1 MTGNPFSL
9 EGKLAMVTGGA
20 TGIGFAITKSLISS
34 GAQVVITGRREQ
46 FLRESCKKLG
56 NKASYLVNDI
66 ADLPSIPFI
75 VEKIESTIGAID
87 ILVNNAGINELKP
100 ALEVSDQDFKEILDT
115 NLNGLFALTRE
126 VAKYMVERKQGSI
139 IMITS
144 MTAIY
149 GLTDVAPYAASKS
162 AVLGLTRSLASD
174 LSPFGI
180 RINAI
185 APGFIETPMHVE
197 ALKKFPEKGEKILNR
212 TPIRRFGLPED
223 IGNTAVFLASEA
235 SAFITGVQI
244 PVDGGNSIG
253 F

>member
-1 MTGNPFSL
+1 MSENPFSIK
-9 EGKLAMVTGGA
+9 GKIAMITGGG
-20 TGIGFAITKSLISS
+20 TGIGFAIAKSMIQA
-34 GAQVVITGRREQ
+34 GASVVITGRREK
-46 FLRESCKKLG
+46 LLEEACEKLG
-56 NKASYLVNDI
+56 QKSSFTINDI
-66 ADLPSIPFI
+66 TDLSSLPKL
-75 VEKIESTIGAID
+75 VEKIESEIGTID
-87 ILVNNAGINELKP
+87 ILVNNAGINNLKP
-100 ALEVSDQDFKEILDT
+100 ALDVSDEDFKKILDT
-115 NLNGLFALTRE
+115 NLHGLFALTRE
-126 VAKYMVERKQGSI
+126 VAKYMVDRKQGSI

-197 ALKKFPEKGEKILNR
+197 ALKRFPEKGEKILDR

-235 SAFITGVQI
+235 SSYITGAQI

>member
-1 MTGNPFSL
+1 MSENPFSIK
-9 EGKLAMVTGGA
+9 GKIAMITGGG
-20 TGIGFAITKSLISS
+20 TGIGFAIAKSMIQA
-34 GAQVVITGRREQ
+34 GASVVITGRREK
-46 FLRESCKKLG
+46 LLEEACEKLG
-56 NKASYLVNDI
+56 QKSSFTINDI
-66 ADLPSIPFI
+66 TDLSSLPKL
-75 VEKIESTIGAID
+75 VEKIESEIGTID
-87 ILVNNAGINELKP
+87 ILVNNAGINNLKP
-100 ALEVSDQDFKEILDT
+100 ALDVSDEDFKKILDT
-115 NLNGLFALTRE
+115 NLHGLFALTRE
-126 VAKYMVERKQGSI
+126 VAKYMVDRKQGSI

-180 RINAI
+180 RVNAI

-197 ALKKFPEKGEKILNR
+197 ALKRFPEKGEKILDR

-235 SAFITGVQI
+235 SSYITGAQI

>member
-9 EGKLAMVTGGA
+9 KGKLAMVTGGA

-46 FLRESCKKLG
+46 LLKESTKKLG
-56 NKASYLVNDI
+56 NRASYLVNNI
-66 ADLPSIPFI
+66 TDLQSIPLI
-75 VEKIESTIGAID
+75 VKKIESSLGALD

-100 ALEVSDQDFKEILDT
+100 ALEVSDEDFKAILDT

-197 ALKKFPEKGEKILNR
+197 ALKKFPEKGEKILDR

-235 SAFITGVQI
+235 SSFITGVQI

>member
-1 MTGNPFSL
+1 MTKNPFSL
-9 EGKLAMVTGGA
+9 KGKIALVTGGA
-20 TGIGFAITKSLISS
+20 TGIGFAIVQSLINS
-34 GAQVVITGRREQ
+34 GGRVVITGRREAM
-46 FLRESCKKLG
+46 LKEACKKLG
-56 NKASYLVNDI
+56 GTSYYEVNDI
-66 ADLPSIPFI
+66 TDLETIPLL
-75 VEKIESTIGAID
+75 VQKIESDIGAID

-100 ALEVSDQDFKEILDT
+100 ALEVSDEDFKSILDT

-126 VAKYMVERKQGSI
+126 VAKCMVKRKRGSI

-197 ALKKFPEKGEKILNR
+197 ALKKFPEKGEKILDR

-235 SAFITGVQI
+235 SSFITGVQI

>member
-1 MTGNPFSL
+1 M
-9 EGKLAMVTGGA
+9 
-20 TGIGFAITKSLISS
+20 I
-34 GAQVVITGRREQ
+34 
-46 FLRESCKKLG
+46 
-56 NKASYLVNDI
+56 NDI
-66 ADLPSIPFI
+66 TDLKSIPAF
-75 VEKIESTIGAID
+75 VRKIESDSGPID
-87 ILVNNAGINELKP
+87 ILVNNAGINDLKP
-100 ALEVSDQDFKEILDT
+100 ALEVSDNDLKSILDT

-126 VAKYMVERKQGSI
+126 VSKFMVERNKGSI

-144 MTAIY
+144 MAAIY
-149 GLTDVAPYAASKS
+149 GLKDVAPYAASKS

-185 APGFIETPMHVE
+185 APGFIETPMHNE
-197 ALKKFPEKGEKILNR
+197 ALKRFPEKGEKILDR

-235 SAFITGVQI
+235 SSFITGAQI

>member
-1 MTGNPFSL
+1 MSENPFSIK
-9 EGKLAMVTGGA
+9 GKIAMITGGG
-20 TGIGFAITKSLISS
+20 TGIGFAIAKSMIQA
-34 GAQVVITGRREQ
+34 GASVVITGRRDKLLE
-46 FLRESCKKLG
+46 EACEKLG
-56 NKASYLVNDI
+56 QKSSFTINDI
-66 ADLPSIPFI
+66 TDLSSLPKL
-75 VEKIESTIGAID
+75 VEKIESEIGTID
-87 ILVNNAGINELKP
+87 ILVNNAGINNLKP
-100 ALEVSDQDFKEILDT
+100 ALDVSDEDFKKILDT
-115 NLNGLFALTRE
+115 NLHGLFALTRE
-126 VAKYMVERKQGSI
+126 VAKYMVDRKQGSI

-197 ALKKFPEKGEKILNR
+197 ALKRFPEKGEKILDR

-235 SAFITGVQI
+235 SSYITGAQI